1 MAGETSPLRLGVI
14 EPRDAIAAFQRRG
27 LLQPSFRWQDV
38 WQEEHARAF
47 AVAGVQRLDVL
58 QTVRDA
64 LDTKLSDGGSL
75 ADFRKAVRGAL
86 AAAGYW
92 GDVEITDPAT
102 GETRIARFDNRR
114 LQLIYDVNVRQS
126 YASGRWAA
134 IERNK
139 RLFPFVRYVTMD
151 DERVR
156 VSHRAWHNLVLPV
169 DDPFWQT
176 HFPPNGWRCRC
187 QAMAVDQKMVD
198 RLKAAGADI
207 KTQAPP
213 ADPITYVNPRTGE
226 IAPIPHGIDP
236 GFAYNPGAR
245 RDAALHETLLRQAL
259 NTSPLPGAVAV
270 AEATFANPAM
280 QRQTAERFS
289 SWAQNILDTKQT
301 RGEVQYIG
309 ALDRRA
315 ARALEQR
322 EMHPRTAVIAVRDTD
337 VWHTLRDGKAGKLDQ
352 ALYLRLPDLLRNAV
366 ALLLDKSGKEP
377 ALLYVL
383 DVPGDEATKAVLLL
397 DKWITIGQRKE
408 RKSVQL
414 NIVRSA
420 RMLPLT
426 HLTENGYELLW
437 GEVPGMS
444 PATPKPPGSGRQR
457 GGA

>member
-14 EPRDAIAAFQRRG
+14 EPRDAVAAFERRG

-64 LDTKLSDGGSL
+64 LDTKLSQGGSL
-75 ADFRKAVRGAL
+75 ADFRRAVRGEL

-102 GETRIARFDNRR
+102 GETRMARFDNRR

-139 RLFPFVRYVTMD
+139 KLFPFVRYVTMG

-156 VSHRAWHNLVLPV
+156 ASHKPWHNLVLPV

-198 RLKAAGADI
+198 RLKAAGQDI

-226 IAPIPHGIDP
+226 IVPIPRGIDP
-236 GFAYNPGAR
+236 GFAYNPGAQ
-245 RDAALHETLLRQAL
+245 RDAALHETLLRKAL
-259 NTSPLPGAVAV
+259 EVSPLPGAVAV
-270 AEATFANPAM
+270 AVATFANPAM
-280 QRQTAERFS
+280 LQQSTARFGA
-289 SWAQNILDTKQT
+289 WVDDVMARGQAQ
-301 RGEVQYIG
+301 GELQYIG
-309 ALDRRA
+309 AIAPRA
-315 ARALEQR
+315 ARVLEQLGLQ
-322 EMHPRTAVIAVRDTD
+322 PRNAVIAVRDGD
-337 VWHTLRDGKAGKLDQ
+337 VLHALRDAKVAAGVALD
-352 ALYLRLPDLLRNAV
+352 ASVYRRLPELLQRAS
-366 ALLLDKSGKEP
+366 AMLLERKPAAGMQP
-377 ALLYVL
+377 ALLYVIDLVRPDGQVGKLVLQL
-383 DVPGDEATKAVLLL
+383 DQFVRIKGGGEDGRRR
-397 DKWITIGQRKE
+397 W
-408 RKSVQL
+408 VQL
-414 NIVRSA
+414 NVLRTATVMDPSALADRRS
-420 RMLPLT
+420 
-426 HLTENGYELLW
+426 YKLLW
-437 GEVPGMS
+437 GRLSEEPG
-444 PATPKPPGSGRQR
+444 A
-457 GGA
+457 